1 MGFFCFFFLTLLIFS
16 TLQIRNELEKQMN
29 CNLKE
34 FKEFIDN
41 EMLLILG
48 QMDKPSLIFDHLYL
62 VRGTTPGGAW
72 LGAGGCKSDRD
83 LFGVCSKSRAGR
95 NLSSWSLRPDFYGNS
110 PLDPFLWPAAYWFAP
125 QARR

>member
-1 MGFFCFFFLTLLIFS
+1 MFLLNRHDSRWHPLFS
-16 TLQIRNELEKQMN
+16 ALQIRNELEKHMN

-62 VRGTTPGGAW
+62 VSCHSGSSRI
-72 LGAGGCKSDRD
+72 AGGSV
-83 LFGVCSKSRAGR
+83 GVIWRLTGLR
-95 NLSSWSLRPDFYGNS
+95 GSWILCQG
-110 PLDPFLWPAAYWFAP
+110 
-125 QARR
+125 

>member
-1 MGFFCFFFLTLLIFS
+1 MFCDESLFLLFS
-16 TLQIRNELEKQMN
+16 TPQIRNELETQMN

-62 VRGTTPGGAW
+62 VRSMVHSRVWFGKTLVCR
-72 LGAGGCKSDRD
+72 LGLELAAESET
-83 LFGVCSKSRAGR
+83 GR
-95 NLSSWSLRPDFYGNS
+95 NWRC
-110 PLDPFLWPAAYWFAP
+110 
-125 QARR
+125 

>member
-1 MGFFCFFFLTLLIFS
+1 
-16 TLQIRNELEKQMN
+16 MN

-62 VRGTTPGGAW
+62 VSCWVWSSGIARGS
-72 LGAGGCKSDRD
+72 AG
-83 LFGVCSKSRAGR
+83 V
-95 NLSSWSLRPDFYGNS
+95 SWQVVGLRGS
-110 PLDPFLWPAAYWFAP
+110 
-125 QARR
+125 

>member
-1 MGFFCFFFLTLLIFS
+1 MGFFVLFFLTLLLFS

-62 VRGTTPGGAW
+62 VRGTTPSRAW
-72 LGAGGCKSDRD
+72 LRAGGM
-83 LFGVCSKSRAGR
+83 
-95 NLSSWSLRPDFYGNS
+95 
-110 PLDPFLWPAAYWFAP
+110 
-125 QARR
+125 

>member
-1 MGFFCFFFLTLLIFS
+1 MTFHVSKGPLSLAAFHEVQKLRLAKERQRMFLLNRHDSRWHHLFS
-16 TLQIRNELEKQMN
+16 ALQIRNELEKHMN

-62 VRGTTPGGAW
+62 VR
-72 LGAGGCKSDRD
+72 CCVRSCR
-83 LFGVCSKSRAGR
+83 RAGASR
-95 NLSSWSLRPDFYGNS
+95 GGSDGSLGLVS
-110 PLDPFLWPAAYWFAP
+110 G
-125 QARR
+125 

>member
-1 MGFFCFFFLTLLIFS
+1 MCFNPKNTFSAKSHSLHCDFTSLEGETAVFFSKSRFLLS
-16 TLQIRNELEKQMN
+16 TPQIRNELEKQMN

-62 VRGTTPGGAW
+62 VRDSAHGRLCLGEHKSGLDYLSQSERGKLELMKPG
-72 LGAGGCKSDRD
+72 S
-83 LFGVCSKSRAGR
+83 
-95 NLSSWSLRPDFYGNS
+95 
-110 PLDPFLWPAAYWFAP
+110 
-125 QARR
+125 

>member
-1 MGFFCFFFLTLLIFS
+1 MACIPTTHACAPLGIKNATKKNKPIPHFLENSLSLHCERTSLGVTIVVFNKSLFLMS
-16 TLQIRNELEKQMN
+16 PPPQIRNELEKQMN

-62 VRGTTPGGAW
+62 VRGSAGSG
-72 LGAGGCKSDRD
+72 LGNIHRT
-83 LFGVCSKSRAGR
+83 LVV
-95 NLSSWSLRPDFYGNS
+95 
-110 PLDPFLWPAAYWFAP
+110 
-125 QARR
+125 